1 MKAPVSACWKDRA
14 NPVDIGRLQGV
25 ASANAE
31 DASLWRWFSLM
42 VQDSRIRWRLAHGA
56 WLVSV
61 DHRHVATETSFD
73 EAMRA
78 AKARV
83 DGTATSSFKVKLRS
97 RT

>member
-1 MKAPVSACWKDRA
+1 MNAPVSTGWKSRA

-25 ASANAE
+25 ATANAE

-42 VQDSRIRWRLAHGA
+42 VQDSRIRWCLAHGA

-61 DHRHVATETSFD
+61 DHRHVATEMSFD

-83 DGTATSSFKVKLRS
+83 DGTVAFSCKVK
-97 RT
+97 TTE

>member
-1 MKAPVSACWKDRA
+1 MNAPVSACRKSRA
-14 NPVDIGRLQGV
+14 ERADIGRLQG
-25 ASANAE
+25 AATANAE

-42 VQDSRIRWRLAHGA
+42 VQDSRIRWCLARET

-73 EAMRA
+73 DAMRA

-83 DGTATSSFKVKLRS
+83 DGAVAFSFKTK
-97 RT
+97 TTE